1 MRNEE
6 NRYGKSSAEHL
17 SNPDADESEMLAR
30 LSVMV
35 SISTTRRL
43 ERLAAY
49 DGVTQREMLERALA
63 GAERQVLEAYGAR
76 CRKMTSNGGPLPP
89 ITRRAAEAGAG
100 GSAPPVSR
108 AARPR
113 RWPRALP

>member
-63 GAERQVLEAYGAR
+63 GAERQVLEALRSKVQEDDFERRPVTAHN
-76 CRKMTSNGGPLPP
+76 T
-89 ITRRAAEAGAG
+89 RAAEADAG

-113 RWPRALP
+113 P